1 MKRKIHLCQNKV
13 TSQLP
18 KQALFERSNMKKDI
32 IKHLQLFS
40 ALCLTVGLSGCGG
53 EQATSGSGEEAGTP
67 SSENETVS
75 NKESGFPT
83 FSLAWSEYPSWSIF
97 GVAHV
102 DGFINGKEGELGP
115 IEEKWKVDIVLRE
128 ADYDTC
134 ITMYGAG
141 QVDAACLT
149 NMDSLNPSIGR
160 RSTMILPTSTSHGAD
175 ACIVVDSINS
185 IEDLKGKKVYG
196 LEKSVS
202 EYCFVRSL
210 ENAGHKEKDF
220 SFSNMDPSAASA
232 AMQQKQAD
240 VEAIMV
246 WNPFVLETL
255 SKRSDV
261 KVLFDSTG
269 IPAEIIDSV
278 IMAQDSLNKE
288 GGEAFASA
296 IAETFYTVATRM
308 NQPETRDATLTAL
321 GEKFSGLDLAAM
333 NNVVRQTKFLTSP
346 GEAIAL
352 FNGQELPQIM
362 DRVVSFCVDHEIT
375 GRAPILSYGKTEK
388 DNKAELRFDPSY
400 IQNLSSK

>member
-1 MKRKIHLCQNKV
+1 
-13 TSQLP
+13 
-18 KQALFERSNMKKDI
+18 MKKYI
-32 IKHLQLFS
+32 STHFQAFI
-40 ALCLTVGLSGCGG
+40 ALCLSIGLSGCGS
-53 EQATSGSGEEAGTP
+53 EQTSSPQPNPGSGEEAGTP
-67 SSENETVS
+67 ASGSETASS
-75 NKESGFPT
+75 KESGLPT
-83 FSLAWSEYPSWSIF
+83 FSLAWSEYPSWSTF
-97 GVAHV
+97 GVAHI
-102 DGFINGKEGELGP
+102 DGFINGKKGELGP
-115 IEEKWKVDIVLRE
+115 LEEKWKVDIVLHE

-160 RSTMILPTSTSHGAD
+160 RSTMVLPTSTSHGAD

-185 IEDLKGKKVYG
+185 IEDLKGKKVFG

-202 EYCFVRSL
+202 EYCFVRTL

-232 AMQQKQAD
+232 AMQQKQAS

-269 IPAEIIDSV
+269 IPSEIIDSV
-278 IMAQDSLNKE
+278 IMSQDSLNKE
-288 GGEAFASA
+288 GGEAFACA
-296 IAETFYTVATRM
+296 IAEAFYTVAERM
-308 NQPETRDATLTAL
+308 NQPDTRDATLTAL
-321 GEKFSGLDLAAM
+321 GEKFSNLDLTAM
-333 NNVVRQTKFLTSP
+333 NKVVRQTKFLTTP

-375 GRAPILSYGKTEK
+375 GRAPALSYGKTKEG
-388 DNKAELRFDPSY
+388 NKAELRFDPTY
-400 IQNLSSK
+400 IEMVAASLAGN